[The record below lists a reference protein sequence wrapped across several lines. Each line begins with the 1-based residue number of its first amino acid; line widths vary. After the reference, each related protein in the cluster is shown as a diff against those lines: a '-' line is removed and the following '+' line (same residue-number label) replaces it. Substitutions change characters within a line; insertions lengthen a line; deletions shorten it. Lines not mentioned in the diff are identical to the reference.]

1 MALAYSNLPPNSS
14 AASSS
19 DNTVKFFDQ
28 YYVQPLDV
36 DNNSLLLMQA
46 FFEKRGF
53 GKASAEFTS
62 SIIISQATLDG
73 YNPIALL
80 DTLKGLSDAE
90 ISGIVAEILNNN
102 RFKSSAL
109 GIYFGFSSPDEIQR
123 NIVA

>member
-1 MALAYSNLPPNSS
+1 MSLAYSNLPADSS
-14 AASSS
+14 NPSSS

-123 NIVA
+123 NIIV

>member
-1 MALAYSNLPPNSS
+1 MANLYSNIPPNN
-14 AASSS
+14 AAESSS
-19 DNTVKFFDQ
+19 DNTVKFFNQ

-53 GKASAEFTS
+53 AKSSAEFTS
-62 SIIISQATLDG
+62 SIILSQATLDG
-73 YNPIALL
+73 YNPIAIL

-90 ISGIVAEILNNN
+90 ISGIVSEILNHN
-102 RFKSSAL
+102 RFKTSAL
-109 GIYFGFSSPDEIQR
+109 GMYFGYVSPDEIQR

>member
-1 MALAYSNLPPNSS
+1 MSLAYSNLPSDSS
-14 AASSS
+14 NPSSS

-123 NIVA
+123 NIIV

>member
-80 DTLKGLSDAE
+80 DTLKSLSDE
-90 ISGIVAEILNNN
+90 GISGIVAEILNNN
-102 RFKSSAL
+102 RFKTSAL

-123 NIVA
+123 NIIV

>member
-80 DTLKGLSDAE
+80 DTLKGLSDE
-90 ISGIVAEILNNN
+90 GISGIVAEILNNN

>member
-80 DTLKGLSDAE
+80 DTLKSLSDE
-90 ISGIVAEILNNN
+90 GISGIVAEILNNN
-102 RFKSSAL
+102 RFKTSAL

>member
-1 MALAYSNLPPNSS
+1 
-14 AASSS
+14 
-19 DNTVKFFDQ
+19 
-28 YYVQPLDV
+28 
-36 DNNSLLLMQA
+36 MQA

-80 DTLKGLSDAE
+80 DTLKSLSDE
-90 ISGIVAEILNNN
+90 GISGIVAEILNNN
-102 RFKSSAL
+102 RFKTSAL

-123 NIVA
+123 NIIV

>member
-1 MALAYSNLPPNSS
+1 MALAYSNLPPDSS
-14 AASSS
+14 KPSSS

-28 YYVQPLDV
+28 YYIQPLDV

-102 RFKSSAL
+102 RFKTSAL

-123 NIVA
+123 NIIV